1 MSIRH
6 LSALTRNISE
16 QGLGLIVRCV
26 VLQGTP
32 IEVRIDAPSRPSA
45 HLAGIVAHCRYTAQS
60 YHEVGITLKA
70 YQSEPVFCEDPMKA
84 ASSIAWIHKAL
95 RDVLRTG
102 RASVS

>member
-1 MSIRH
+1 MSIRR

-32 IEVRIDAPSRPSA
+32 IEVRIDAPGRPPV

-60 YHEVGITLKA
+60 YHEVGIALRA
-70 YQSEPVFCEDPMKA
+70 YQSEPIFCEDPMKA
-84 ASSIAWIHKAL
+84 ASSIAWIQKAL
-95 RDVLRTG
+95 RGVVRAG
-102 RASVS
+102 RASVF